1 MYLPSCGDGR
11 GSFGI
16 SNKSCFFFNC
26 VLWRLIS
33 AQGRDYYHHISHWK
47 ESLFHLLWDCESLLQ
62 FIYDAATKFCV
73 EIACHRHGCCVLNR
87 CVAYSK
93 GKYREKLVTSIS
105 ANGLFLAQDA
115 FG

>member
-1 MYLPSCGDGR
+1 MYLQQVL
-11 GSFGI
+11 FGI

-26 VLWRLIS
+26 VLWRLIT
-33 AQGRDYYHHISHWK
+33 AQGRDYHDISL

-62 FIYDAATKFCV
+62 FIFDAATKFCV

-87 CVAYSK
+87 CVANSN

-105 ANGLFLAQDA
+105 ANSLFLAQDA